1 MSRKDLKKIMGN
13 NEQTIM
19 DYRQVREEYID
30 RVDVLD
36 KVKNLL
42 VIPAMEC
49 MTMKQV
55 ADYYEVSIE
64 AIKGTYKYHKEEFVT
79 DGAIKHSISDIKNSI
94 GVKYPNLKMD
104 NIKGG
109 MIIEI
114 DENTKIVVPNVGVI
128 LFPKRAILRV
138 GMLLRDSTIA
148 KEVRTQLLNIVE
160 VAQEEKPEIITQEI
174 QKEEDLLLNISKAFA
189 TGNVMKL
196 MTAMQEYSSYKDRH
210 IKRLENDKK
219 LLTADILTISDRQMF
234 NAVMRKLAMRLRI
247 SFKMM
252 YGIFY
257 QRLMYK
263 YHINLKA
270 RGEKQKP
277 YIQYIK
283 PDEWGLVQKCIVAI
297 LEDNNI
303 NATEFLEGCQMN
315 IKKRDTA
322 SNERYMKW
330 LNESE
335 NAENSNSLENNSV
348 DNTKEVD

>member
-1 MSRKDLKKIMGN
+1 MGN

-55 ADYYEVSIE
+55 ADYYEVSVE
-64 AIKGTYKYHKEEFVT
+64 AIKGIYKYHKEEFVT

-138 GMLLRDSTIA
+138 GMLLRDSVIA

-189 TGNVMKL
+189 TGDVMKL

-219 LLTADILTISDRQMF
+219 LLTTEILTISDRQMF
-234 NAVMRKLAMRLRI
+234 NAVMRKLAIRLRMP
-247 SFKMM
+247 FKMLF
-252 YGIFY
+252 GIFY
-257 QRLMYK
+257 KRLMYK

-270 RGEKQKP
+270 RGEKKKP
-277 YIQYIK
+277 YIQYIR
-283 PDEWGLVQKCIVAI
+283 PDEWGLVQQCIVAI
-297 LEDNNI
+297 LEDNGI
-303 NATEFLEGCQMN
+303 NATEFLQRCQMT
-315 IKKRDTA
+315 IKQHELTPDETM
-322 SNERYMKW
+322 EKW
-330 LNESE
+330 LNET
-335 NAENSNSLENNSV
+335 ENSNNSENNSV
-348 DNTKEVD
+348 DNIKEVN

>member
-1 MSRKDLKKIMGN
+1 MGN

-42 VIPAMEC
+42 LIPAMEC

-55 ADYYEVSIE
+55 ADYYEVSVE

-79 DGAIKHSISDIKNSI
+79 DGACKYRVSDIKNSI

-138 GMLLRDSTIA
+138 GMLLRDSVIA

-234 NAVMRKLAMRLRI
+234 NAVMRKLVYTLHIDYPIA
-247 SFKMM
+247 F
-252 YGIFY
+252 GIFY
-257 QRLMYK
+257 KQLNYK
-263 YHINLKA
+263 YGINLKA
-270 RGEKQKP
+270 RGDRKPP
-277 YIQYIK
+277 YIRNVRE
-283 PDEWGLVQKCIVAI
+283 DEWDKVQKSIVAI
-297 LEDNNI
+297 LEDNHI
-303 NATEFLEGCQMN
+303 NATEFLESC
-315 IKKRDTA
+315 KPT
-322 SNERYMKW
+322 
-330 LNESE
+330 
-335 NAENSNSLENNSV
+335 NALKSQNH
-348 DNTKEVD
+348 

>member
-1 MSRKDLKKIMGN
+1 MGN

-55 ADYYEVSIE
+55 ADYYEVSVE
-64 AIKGTYKYHKEEFVT
+64 AIKGIYKYHKEEFIT

-138 GMLLRDSTIA
+138 GMLLRDSVIA

-160 VAQEEKPEIITQEI
+160 IAQEEKPEIITQEI
-174 QKEEDLLLNISKAFA
+174 QKEEDLLLNIGKAFA
-189 TGNVMKL
+189 TGDVMKL
-196 MTAMQEYSSYKDRH
+196 MTATQEYSNYQTRN
-210 IKRLENDKK
+210 IKKLENDKK
-219 LLTADILTISDRQMF
+219 LLTTEILTISDRQMF
-234 NAVMRKLAMRLRI
+234 NAVMRKLAIRLRMP
-247 SFKMM
+247 FKMLF
-252 YGIFY
+252 GIFY
-257 QRLMYK
+257 KRLMYK

-270 RGEKQKP
+270 RGEKKKP
-277 YIQYIK
+277 YIQYIR
-283 PDEWGLVQKCIVAI
+283 PDEWGLVQQCIVAI
-297 LEDNNI
+297 LEDNGI
-303 NATEFLEGCQMN
+303 NATEFLQRCQMT
-315 IKKRDTA
+315 IKQHELTPDETM
-322 SNERYMKW
+322 EKW
-330 LNESE
+330 LNET
-335 NAENSNSLENNSV
+335 ENSNNSENNSV
-348 DNTKEVD
+348 DNTKQVD

>member
-234 NAVMRKLAMRLRI
+234 NAVMRKLVYTLHIDYPIA
-247 SFKMM
+247 F
-252 YGIFY
+252 GIFY
-257 QRLMYK
+257 KQLNYK
-263 YHINLKA
+263 YGINLKA
-270 RGEKQKP
+270 RGDRKPP
-277 YIQYIK
+277 YIRNVRE
-283 PDEWGLVQKCIVAI
+283 DEWDKVQKSIVAI
-297 LEDNNI
+297 LEDNHI
-303 NATEFLEGCQMN
+303 NATEFLESC
-315 IKKRDTA
+315 KPT
-322 SNERYMKW
+322 
-330 LNESE
+330 
-335 NAENSNSLENNSV
+335 NALKSQNH
-348 DNTKEVD
+348 

>member
-1 MSRKDLKKIMGN
+1 MGN

>member
-1 MSRKDLKKIMGN
+1 MGN

-36 KVKNLL
+36 KVKSLL

-55 ADYYEVSIE
+55 ADYYEVSVE
-64 AIKGTYKYHKEEFVT
+64 AIKGIYKYHKEEFVT

-138 GMLLRDSTIA
+138 GMLLRDSVIA

-160 VAQEEKPEIITQEI
+160 VAQEEKPEIITQQI

-234 NAVMRKLAMRLRI
+234 NAVMRKLVYTLHIDYPIA
-247 SFKMM
+247 F
-252 YGIFY
+252 GIFY
-257 QRLMYK
+257 KQLNYK
-263 YHINLKA
+263 YGINLKA
-270 RGEKQKP
+270 RGDRKPP
-277 YIQYIK
+277 YIRNVRE
-283 PDEWGLVQKCIVAI
+283 DEWDKVQKSIVAI
-297 LEDNNI
+297 LEDNHI
-303 NATEFLEGCQMN
+303 NATEFLESC
-315 IKKRDTA
+315 KPT
-322 SNERYMKW
+322 
-330 LNESE
+330 
-335 NAENSNSLENNSV
+335 NALKSQNH
-348 DNTKEVD
+348 

>member
-1 MSRKDLKKIMGN
+1 MKISEETMISN
-13 NEQTIM
+13 KELQEQ
-19 DYRQVREEYID
+19 YIS

-36 KVKNLL
+36 KVKDLFL
-42 VIPAMEC
+42 IPAIEC
-49 MTMKQV
+49 MTIKQV
-55 ADYYEVSIE
+55 ADYYEVPVETIRT
-64 AIKGTYKYHKEEFVT
+64 TYKMNREELVS

-94 GVKYPNLKMD
+94 GCESTNLKIS
-104 NIKGG
+104 NRKGA
-109 MIIEI
+109 MEIEI

-138 GMLLRDSTIA
+138 GMLLRDSVIA

-160 VAQEEKPEIITQEI
+160 IAQEEKPEIITQEI
-174 QKEEDLLLNISKAFA
+174 QKEEDLLLNIGKAFA
-189 TGNVMKL
+189 TGDVMKL
-196 MTAMQEYSSYKDRH
+196 MTATQEYSNYQNRN
-210 IKRLENDKK
+210 IKKLENDKK
-219 LLTADILTISDRQMF
+219 LLTAEILTISDRQMF
-234 NAVMRKLAMRLRI
+234 NAVMRKLAMQLRI

-270 RGEKQKP
+270 RGDKQKP

-283 PDEWGLVQKCIVAI
+283 PDEWNLVQKCIVAI

-303 NATEFLEGCQMN
+303 NATEFLESCQMN

-322 SNERYMKW
+322 SNERYIQW
-330 LNESE
+330 LNETE
-335 NAENSNSLENNSV
+335 NTENSNNSENNSV
-348 DNTKEVD
+348 DNTK

>member
-1 MSRKDLKKIMGN
+1 MKISEETMISN
-13 NEQTIM
+13 KELQEQ
-19 DYRQVREEYID
+19 YIS

-36 KVKNLL
+36 KVKDLFL
-42 VIPAMEC
+42 IPAMEC

-55 ADYYEVSIE
+55 ADYYEVDIHTIQICYTRNKDE
-64 AIKGTYKYHKEEFVT
+64 LDYDGVCIKTPLDFKEIFKVT
-79 DGAIKHSISDIKNSI
+79 ACDFKDLEQKHGKLIIHID
-94 GVKYPNLKMD
+94 D
-104 NIKGG
+104 NTT
-109 MIIEI
+109 IEI
-114 DENTKIVVPNVGVI
+114 PNRGI
-128 LFPKRAILRV
+128 KMFPKRAILRV
-138 GMLLRDSTIA
+138 GMLLRDSVIA

-160 VAQEEKPEIITQEI
+160 VAQEEKPEIITQQI

-219 LLTADILTISDRQMF
+219 LLTAEILTISDRQMF
-234 NAVMRKLAMRLRI
+234 NAVMRKLAMQLRI

-283 PDEWGLVQKCIVAI
+283 PDEWNLVQKCIVAI

-303 NATEFLEGCQMN
+303 NATEFLESCQMN

-322 SNERYMKW
+322 SNERYIKW
-330 LNESE
+330 LNETE
-335 NAENSNSLENNSV
+335 NTENSNNSENNSV
-348 DNTKEVD
+348 DNTK

>member
-1 MSRKDLKKIMGN
+1 MRN

-19 DYRQVREEYID
+19 DYRQVREEYIG
-30 RVDVLD
+30 RVEVLER
-36 KVKNLL
+36 VKKLFTIPNLD
-42 VIPAMEC
+42 C
-49 MTMKQV
+49 MLLKQV
-55 ADYYEVSIE
+55 ADYYEVSIDSV
-64 AIKGTYKYHKEEFVT
+64 KGIYNYNKEEFLA
-79 DGAIKHSISDIKNSI
+79 DGAIKHSIKDIKSLMGENSPI
-94 GVKYPNLKMD
+94 K
-104 NIKGG
+104 NIITCRGG
-109 MIIEI
+109 IEIKI
-114 DENTKIVVPNVGVI
+114 DENTKAFIPNTGVI

-138 GMLLRDSTIA
+138 GMLLRDSVIA

-174 QKEEDLLLNISKAFA
+174 QKEEDLLLNIGKAFA
-189 TGNVMKL
+189 TGDSTKL
-196 MTAMQEYSSYKDRH
+196 MIATQEYFNYQKRN
-210 IKRLENDKK
+210 IKKLENDKK
-219 LLTADILTISDRQMF
+219 LLTAEILTISDRQMF
-234 NAVMRKLAMRLRI
+234 NAVMRKLAMKLRI

-270 RGEKQKP
+270 RGDKQKP

-322 SNERYMKW
+322 SNERYIQW
-330 LNESE
+330 LNETE
-335 NAENSNSLENNSV
+335 NTENSNNSENNSV
-348 DNTKEVD
+348 DNTK

>member
-1 MSRKDLKKIMGN
+1 MSRKDLKKMKISEETMISN
-13 NEQTIM
+13 KDLQEQ
-19 DYRQVREEYID
+19 YIS

-36 KVKNLL
+36 KVKDLFL
-42 VIPAMEC
+42 IPAMEC

-55 ADYYEVSIE
+55 ADYYEVSVE

-79 DGAIKHSISDIKNSI
+79 DGACKYRVSDIKNSI

-104 NIKGG
+104 NTKGG

-138 GMLLRDSTIA
+138 GMLLRDSVIA

-219 LLTADILTISDRQMF
+219 LLTADILTISDRCSM
-234 NAVMRKLAMRLRI
+234 LL
-247 SFKMM
+247 
-252 YGIFY
+252 
-257 QRLMYK
+257 
-263 YHINLKA
+263 
-270 RGEKQKP
+270 
-277 YIQYIK
+277 
-283 PDEWGLVQKCIVAI
+283 
-297 LEDNNI
+297 
-303 NATEFLEGCQMN
+303 
-315 IKKRDTA
+315 
-322 SNERYMKW
+322 
-330 LNESE
+330 
-335 NAENSNSLENNSV
+335 
-348 DNTKEVD
+348 

>member
-13 NEQTIM
+13 NEQTMM

-55 ADYYEVSIE
+55 ADYYEVSVE

-114 DENTKIVVPNVGVI
+114 DENTKVLIPNTGVI
-128 LFPKRAILRV
+128 LFPKRAVLRV
-138 GMLLRDSTIA
+138 GMLLRDSVIA
-148 KEVRTQLLNIVE
+148 KEVRTQLLNAVE

-174 QKEEDLLLNISKAFA
+174 QKEEDLLFNIGKAFA
-189 TGNVMKL
+189 TGDSTKL
-196 MTAMQEYSSYKDRH
+196 MMATQEYFNYQKRN
-210 IKRLENDKK
+210 IKKLENDKK
-219 LLTADILTISDRQMF
+219 LLTAEILTISDRQMF
-234 NAVMRKLAMRLRI
+234 NAVMRKLVYTLHIDYPIA
-247 SFKMM
+247 F
-252 YGIFY
+252 GIFY
-257 QRLMYK
+257 K
-263 YHINLKA
+263 
-270 RGEKQKP
+270 
-277 YIQYIK
+277 
-283 PDEWGLVQKCIVAI
+283 
-297 LEDNNI
+297 
-303 NATEFLEGCQMN
+303 
-315 IKKRDTA
+315 
-322 SNERYMKW
+322 
-330 LNESE
+330 
-335 NAENSNSLENNSV
+335 
-348 DNTKEVD
+348 